1 MYGGKIMK
9 RFFAIL
15 LALTLALSLGACAK
29 TNGTGTT
36 GGSRIPDAVTLLTAV
51 WDKIPEDQKF
61 SAIGGQIGGSDVKD
75 GTPGSFSVDNA
86 DELDRELGFP
96 AASADKLL
104 DAASLT
110 HMLNA
115 NTFTG
120 AAYHVKAG
128 EDLET
133 LGQAVRDN
141 IQARRWMCGFPDKV
155 VVLSVENYLVSLFGA
170 EDLVNTFRDTLTE
183 TYAGAKVLYDEG
195 IQ

>member
-1 MYGGKIMK
+1 MK

-29 TNGTGTT
+29 SNESGTT
-36 GGSRIPDAVTLLTAV
+36 GGSQIPDAVTLLTAV

-75 GTPGSFSVDNA
+75 GTPGTFSLDNA

-115 NTFTG
+115 NTFTCG
-120 AAYHVKAG
+120 AYHVKAG

-141 IQARRWMCGFPDKV
+141 IQARQWMCGFPDKV
-155 VVLSVENYLVSLFGA
+155 VVLSVEDYLVSIFGA
-170 EDLVNTFRDTLTE
+170 EDLVNAFRDTLAE
-183 TYAGAKVLYDEG
+183 TYSGVNVLYDEG